1 MSNNSTLANGT
12 LTSGMTNIT
21 LPDVDALEK
30 WWNDYFFIIPILL
43 SALTFVCL
51 IYYINVLRM
60 NSQEYQIQQETSRR
74 NVEASYARFCIR
86 AQESKAVKERLRLLF
101 PNLDAL
107 NSGQASL
114 SSLTSAS
121 PVASPSA
128 EGMYATQT
136 NSVSSHSSQ
145 RTSEGPGDATASI
158 SLSSQM

>member
-60 NSQEYQIQQETSRR
+60 NSQGEHPSKSKYVQADLSDPLW
-74 NVEASYARFCIR
+74 RF
-86 AQESKAVKERLRLLF
+86 SNTV
-101 PNLDAL
+101 
-107 NSGQASL
+107 
-114 SSLTSAS
+114 
-121 PVASPSA
+121 
-128 EGMYATQT
+128 
-136 NSVSSHSSQ
+136 
-145 RTSEGPGDATASI
+145 
-158 SLSSQM
+158 